1 MQEKNGEYNAGFRK
15 RIRKSGAAE
24 AVPALGWSNRNWTY
38 IPLDI
43 MGINPHNARNAP
55 KMVQPLN
62 HAALYNPNPAIR
74 KMIPKTNTIQV
85 HFPQRCIPHIPS

>member
-1 MQEKNGEYNAGFRK
+1 MMGLEKESE
-15 RIRKSGAAE
+15 KSGAAE
-24 AVPALGWSNRNWTY
+24 AVPVLGAHGRKRAY

-74 KMIPKTNTIQV
+74 KMIPNTKTIQV